1 MTDPTLTDHNTT
13 DPNTTDPTAA
23 DPKAGPT
30 ATDAPAAYPVAA
42 DLDSDTMDH
51 EATDPTASGSD
62 ETGSARTDTATK
74 RRPRRISRAAP
85 RLQSLPLRVRLIALL
100 VLLLLVALTL
110 TSAAT
115 SAMMRRQ
122 LMDSTDRDLRAA
134 AVPTAS
140 QVLGQL
146 LNRRGGSFP
155 TNYAVTFMPT
165 DGSHPLQVNPSGEV
179 LHPAIPNLPL
189 NDPRV
194 QQGSLFTVHST
205 DGSMRWRVVAGQLR
219 DGSATFA
226 VAVPLRGVD
235 TTVDRM
241 LSFAALIGL
250 VVTASCAILGW
261 YGVRRTFRPLAQIE
275 DTAAAIAAGD
285 LTRRIPEGTAND
297 EVASLSRSL
306 NAMLAQIEQSF
317 AVREAS
323 EERMSQ
329 FVADASHELR
339 TPLAAVR
346 GYAELFRQGAVRE
359 PEDVAGAM
367 RRIEGEA
374 IRMGGLVEDLLLLTR
389 LDTRRPLSR
398 GPIDLTVV
406 AADAVQDARALDPTR
421 QVRLLGLAGDLGPT
435 TLEGDEA
442 KLRQVVTNLVG
453 NAVNHT
459 PAGTDIEIAVGNV
472 DGRAKLEVRD
482 HGAGVDPVTA
492 RRVFERFY
500 RADPSRGRG
509 NGGGNGLGLA
519 IVAAIVSAHG
529 GRVGVAATPGGGAT
543 FIVDLPTVNSQ
554 SAPSLV

>member
-1 MTDPTLTDHNTT
+1 MTESTT
-13 DPNTTDPTAA
+13 PDSTT
-23 DPKAGPT
+23 
-30 ATDAPAAYPVAA
+30 PVPITP
-42 DLDSDTMDH
+42 DSTSPRI
-51 EATDPTASGSD
+51 ERTS
-62 ETGSARTDTATK
+62 SARA
-74 RRPRRISRAAP
+74 RSRLAA
-85 RLQSLPLRVRLIALL
+85 LPLRLRLIALL
-100 VLLLLVALTL
+100 LMLLLVALTL
-110 TSAAT
+110 TSIAT

-134 AVPTAS
+134 AAPTAS
-140 QVLGQL
+140 QILTQL
-146 LNRRGGSFP
+146 LGRHIGGVIP
-155 TNYAVTFMPT
+155 TNYAVRFMPT
-165 DGSHPLQVNPSGEV
+165 DGSNPVDVNPSGEP
-179 LHPAIPNLPL
+179 LHPDIPVLPL

-194 QQGSLFTVHST
+194 VNNTLFTVQST
-205 DGSMRWRVVAGQLR
+205 DGEMRWRVVPGRLR

-235 TTVDRM
+235 TTVQKM
-241 LSFAALIGL
+241 LSFAVLIGL
-250 VVTASCAILGW
+250 AVIASCAILGW
-261 YGVRRTFRPLAQIE
+261 YGVRRAFQPLTQIE
-275 DTAAAIAAGD
+275 DTAAGIAAGD

-306 NAMLAQIEQSF
+306 NAMLAQIEHSF

-346 GYAELFRQGAVRE
+346 GYAELFRQGAVSQ

-367 RRIEGEA
+367 RRIEDEA

-389 LDTRRPLSR
+389 LDRRRPLER
-398 GPIDLTVV
+398 GTVDLTVV

-421 QVRLLGLAGDLGPT
+421 HVRLLALSGELQPT
-435 TLEGDEA
+435 TIEGDEA
-442 KLRQVVTNLVG
+442 KLRQVVSNLVG

-459 PAGTDIEIAVGNV
+459 PAGTDIEIAVGSV
-472 DGRAKLEVRD
+472 AGRTKLEVRD
-482 HGAGVDPVTA
+482 HGGGVDSVKA

-500 RADPSRGRG
+500 RADPARGRS

-529 GRVGVAATPGGGAT
+529 GQVGVAATPGGGAT
-543 FIVDLPTVNSQ
+543 FIVDLPTANSQ

>member
-1 MTDPTLTDHNTT
+1 MT
-13 DPNTTDPTAA
+13 
-23 DPKAGPT
+23 
-30 ATDAPAAYPVAA
+30 
-42 DLDSDTMDH
+42 DSDTTSRPPRS
-51 EATDPTASGSD
+51 ATSGV
-62 ETGSARTDTATK
+62 
-74 RRPRRISRAAP
+74 RPRLEA
-85 RLQSLPLRVRLIALL
+85 LPLRLRLVALL

-110 TSAAT
+110 TGIAT
-115 SAMMRRQ
+115 SAMVRRQ

-140 QVLGQL
+140 QVLTQL
-146 LNRRGGSFP
+146 LKGRGGGIP
-155 TNYAVTFMPT
+155 TNYAVRFMPT
-165 DGSHPLQVNPSGEV
+165 DGSTPFEVNPTGEG
-179 LHPAIPNLPL
+179 LHPNIPTLAL

-194 QQGSLFTVHST
+194 QNGILFTVQST
-205 DGSMRWRVVAGQLR
+205 DGEMRWRVVPGQLR

-235 TTVDRM
+235 TTVQRM
-241 LSFAALIGL
+241 LSSTTLIGL
-250 VVTASCAILGW
+250 AVIVSCAILGW
-261 YGVRRTFRPLAQIE
+261 YGVRRAFRPLTQIE

-285 LTRRIPEGTAND
+285 LTRRIPEPTAKD
-297 EVASLSRSL
+297 EVTSLSRSL

-323 EERMSQ
+323 EERMRQ

-346 GYAELFRQGAVRE
+346 GYAELFRQGAVIA
-359 PEDVAGAM
+359 PQDVAGAM
-367 RRIEGEA
+367 RRIEDEA

-389 LDTRRPLSR
+389 LDSQRPLER
-398 GPIDLTVV
+398 GPVDLTVL

-421 QVRLLGLAGDLGPT
+421 QVRLLGLSGHLGPT
-435 TLEGDEA
+435 TIEGDEA
-442 KLRQVVTNLVG
+442 RLRQVVTNLVG

-459 PAGTDIEIAVGNV
+459 PPGTDIEIAVGSGAA
-472 DGRAKLEVRD
+472 GRAKLEVRD
-482 HGAGVDPVTA
+482 HGEGVDPVKA

-543 FIVDLPTVNSQ
+543 FVVDLPTVNSQ
-554 SAPSLV
+554 

>member
-1 MTDPTLTDHNTT
+1 MKDPTTTDSSMTDATTEPTTT
-13 DPNTTDPTAA
+13 DSNIA
-23 DPKAGPT
+23 
-30 ATDAPAAYPVAA
+30 
-42 DLDSDTMDH
+42 
-51 EATDPTASGSD
+51 ESG
-62 ETGSARTDTATK
+62 TGSRPGGPA
-74 RRPRRISRAAP
+74 RPRVTP
-85 RLQSLPLRVRLIALL
+85 RLAALPLRVRLIALV

-110 TSAAT
+110 TSIAT
-115 SAMMRRQ
+115 SAMMRLQ
-122 LMDSTDRDLRAA
+122 LMDSTDGDLRAA
-134 AVPTAS
+134 AIPTAS
-140 QVLGQL
+140 QVLAQL
-146 LNRRGGSFP
+146 NTPRRGGGFP
-155 TNYAVTFMPT
+155 TNYAVRFMPT
-165 DGSHPLQVNPSGEV
+165 DGSTPFEVNPSGEP
-179 LHPAIPNLPL
+179 LHPDIPTLPL

-194 QQGSLFTVHST
+194 LQGTLFTVQST
-205 DGSMRWRVVAGQLR
+205 DGEMRWRVVPGQLR

-235 TTVDRM
+235 TTVQRM
-241 LSFAALIGL
+241 LSFAVLIGL
-250 VVTASCAILGW
+250 AVIASCAILGW
-261 YGVRRTFRPLAQIE
+261 YGVRRAFRPLSQIE
-275 DTAAAIAAGD
+275 DTAAGIAAGD

-346 GYAELFRQGAVRE
+346 GYAELFRQGAVSQ

-367 RRIEGEA
+367 RRIEDEA

-389 LDTRRPLSR
+389 LDTRRPLER
-398 GPIDLTVV
+398 GPVDLTVV

-421 QVRLLGLAGDLGPT
+421 HVRLLGLSGDLAPT
-435 TLEGDEA
+435 TIEGDEA

-459 PAGTDIEIAVGNV
+459 PAGTDIEIAVGSV
-472 DGRAKLEVRD
+472 AGRTKLEVRD
-482 HGAGVDPVTA
+482 HGGGVDPIKA

-543 FIVDLPTVNSQ
+543 FVVDLPTATSQ

>member
-1 MTDPTLTDHNTT
+1 MTDTTMTDTTMKDPAKT
-13 DPNTTDPTAA
+13 DPM
-23 DPKAGPT
+23 
-30 ATDAPAAYPVAA
+30 TDAAMTDAAM
-42 DLDSDTMDH
+42 T
-51 EATDPTASGSD
+51 
-62 ETGSARTDTATK
+62 
-74 RRPRRISRAAP
+74 SRADRSASSP
-85 RLQSLPLRVRLIALL
+85 VTSRLARFPLRLRLIALL

-110 TSAAT
+110 TSIAT

-122 LMDSTDRDLRAA
+122 LMESTDRDLRAA

-140 QVLGQL
+140 QVLTQL
-146 LNRRGGSFP
+146 ASHRGGGGFP
-155 TNYAVTFMPT
+155 TNYAVRFMPT
-165 DGSHPLQVNPSGEV
+165 DGGTPFAVNPTGEE
-179 LHPAIPNLPL
+179 LHPDIPTLAL

-194 QQGSLFTVHST
+194 QEGIIFTVQST
-205 DGSMRWRVVAGQLR
+205 DGEMRWRVVPGQLR

-235 TTVDRM
+235 TTVQRM
-241 LSFAALIGL
+241 LRFAVLIGL
-250 VVTASCAILGW
+250 AVIASCAILGW
-261 YGVRRTFRPLAQIE
+261 YGVRRAFRPLTQIE
-275 DTAAAIAAGD
+275 DTAAGIAAGD

-346 GYAELFRQGAVRE
+346 GYAELFRQGAVSE

-367 RRIEGEA
+367 RRIEDEA

-389 LDTRRPLSR
+389 LDTRRPLER
-398 GPIDLTVV
+398 GTVDLTVV

-421 QVRLLGLAGDLGPT
+421 HVRLLGLAGDLEPT
-435 TLEGDEA
+435 TIEGDEA
-442 KLRQVVTNLVG
+442 RLRQVVTNLVG

-459 PAGTDIEIAVGNV
+459 PEGTDIEIAVGNV
-472 DGRAKLEVRD
+472 AGRTKLEVRD
-482 HGAGVDPVTA
+482 HGAGVDPVKA

-500 RADPSRGRG
+500 RTDPSRGRG

-543 FIVDLPTVNSQ
+543 FIVDLPAATSQ
-554 SAPSLV
+554 STPSLV

>member
-1 MTDPTLTDHNTT
+1 MRDPDPTDTNPTDTNPT
-13 DPNTTDPTAA
+13 DNNLA
-23 DPKAGPT
+23 
-30 ATDAPAAYPVAA
+30 
-42 DLDSDTMDH
+42 
-51 EATDPTASGSD
+51 
-62 ETGSARTDTATK
+62 GSATTPRTGRSAS
-74 RRPRRISRAAP
+74 SRFTP
-85 RLQSLPLRVRLIALL
+85 RLQALPLRLRLIALL

-110 TSAAT
+110 TSIAT

-122 LMDSTDRDLRAA
+122 LMDSTDRDLKAA

-140 QVLGQL
+140 QVLTQL

-155 TNYAVTFMPT
+155 TNYAVRFMPT
-165 DGSHPLQVNPSGEV
+165 DGSTPFEVNPSGEE

-194 QQGSLFTVHST
+194 QQGALFTVQST
-205 DGSMRWRVVAGQLR
+205 DGEMRWRVVPGQLR

-235 TTVDRM
+235 TTVQRM
-241 LSFAALIGL
+241 LSFAVLIGL
-250 VVTASCAILGW
+250 AVIASCAIFGW
-261 YGVRRTFRPLAQIE
+261 YGVRRVFRPLTQIE
-275 DTAAAIAAGD
+275 DTAAGIAAGD

-346 GYAELFRQGAVRE
+346 GYAELFRQGAVSQ

-367 RRIEGEA
+367 RRIEDEA

-389 LDTRRPLSR
+389 LDTRRPLER
-398 GPIDLTVV
+398 GPVDLTVV

-421 QVRLLGLAGDLGPT
+421 HVRLLGLSGDLQPT
-435 TLEGDEA
+435 TIQGDEA
-442 KLRQVVTNLVG
+442 RLRQVVTNLVG

-459 PAGTDIEIAVGNV
+459 PPGTDIEIAVGSV
-472 DGRAKLEVRD
+472 AGRTKLEVRD
-482 HGAGVDPVTA
+482 HGEGVDPIKA

-543 FIVDLPTVNSQ
+543 FVVDLPTANSQ